1 LNAIRNVPAGMF
13 FASSDADAHDA
24 EVARRL
30 TLGQRLEVLNLLM
43 LRAEQFRVA
52 A

>member
-1 LNAIRNVPAGMF
+1 MF